1 MLLTVLKKHIYVLDP
16 VLSPFFSSQLLI
28 PFVTEIPCTEVP
40 AQTKR
45 EDPDSK
51 YFLRWNQ
58 VILTISHDIIVYGIL
73 YEMCVKKSSGALRNP
88 SRIITIRKN
97 GTAGHC

>member
-1 MLLTVLKKHIYVLDP
+1 MRINAFDSPEEAHICSRPGTV
-16 VLSPFFSSQLLI
+16 PFFSSQMLI

-73 YEMCVKKSSGALRNP
+73 YEMFVKKIVRS
-88 SRIITIRKN
+88 T
-97 GTAGHC
+97 